1 MFFNVRA
8 VSPSTYQ
15 TWLRTTGAFQR
26 AHPNSIG
33 QLPSSVHANI
43 NGTPPGYS
51 GTSGNS
57 GSSGSSGSSS
67 NAGNTGGL
75 LYGD

>member
-1 MFFNVRA
+1 MFFTVRA
-8 VSPSTYQ
+8 VSAGAYQ
-15 TWLRTTGAFQR
+15 TWLRTEGAFQR

-33 QLPSSVHANI
+33 QLPGSLHANQ

-51 GTSGNS
+51 GTSGNT
-57 GSSGSSGSSS
+57 GSSS
-67 NAGNTGGL
+67 NTGNTGGV